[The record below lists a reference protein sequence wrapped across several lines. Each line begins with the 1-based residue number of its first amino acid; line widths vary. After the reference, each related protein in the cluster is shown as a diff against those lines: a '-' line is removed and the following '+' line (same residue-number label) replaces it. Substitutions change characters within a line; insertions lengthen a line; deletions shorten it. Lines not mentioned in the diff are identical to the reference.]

1 MTRGADADER
11 SPLLFIALVFALSVP
26 LWLVGARYRIELLP
40 GLPLS
45 AIMVVC
51 PLIAA
56 LILIARASGR
66 AGVVAHL
73 KRSFDYA
80 RVRDKVWYI
89 PIVLLQPAVALLSY
103 GVMRLLGMSL
113 PTPRLSLITALALF
127 ALFFVGALGEES
139 GWSGYLI
146 DPLQKRWGALQ
157 GGIIL
162 GAVWAAWH
170 LAPLVQAGR
179 ASDWIAWWSLGTVAT
194 RVLHTWL
201 YNNTG
206 KSVFG
211 AIVFHAMTN
220 VSWQLFPNNG
230 SHYDPRIT
238 ALIVTLIAVLVT
250 SRWGASTLA
259 GAEAR

>member
-1 MTRGADADER
+1 MTRAPGADER
-11 SPLLFIALVFALSVP
+11 SPLLFIALVFALSIP
-26 LWLVGARYRIELLP
+26 LWLLGARYPIELLP
-40 GLPLS
+40 GLPLG

-51 PLIAA
+51 PLTAA
-56 LILIARASGR
+56 LILIARAGGR

-73 KRSFDYA
+73 KRSFDYS
-80 RVRDKVWYI
+80 RIRSKVWYI

-103 GVMRLLGMSL
+103 GVMRLLGMPL
-113 PTPRLSLITALALF
+113 PTPRLSLITVLLLF
-127 ALFFVGALGEES
+127 ALFFISALGEES

-146 DPLQKRWGALQ
+146 DPLQKRWGALNAS
-157 GGIIL
+157 IL
-162 GAVWAAWH
+162 LGLVWAAWH
-170 LAPLVQAGR
+170 VVPLVQASR
-179 ASDWIAWWSLGTVAT
+179 ASDWIAWWALGTVAT

-211 AIVFHAMTN
+211 AIVFHATTN

-238 ALIVTLIAVLVT
+238 ALVLTFIAVLVT
-250 SRWGASTLA
+250 FRWSARTLA
-259 GAEAR
+259 GAEAG